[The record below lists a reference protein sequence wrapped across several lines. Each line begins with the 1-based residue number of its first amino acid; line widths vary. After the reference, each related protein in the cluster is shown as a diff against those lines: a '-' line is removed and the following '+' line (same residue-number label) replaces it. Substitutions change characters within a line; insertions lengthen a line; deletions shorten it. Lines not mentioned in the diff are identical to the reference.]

1 MLWYGNMFC
10 IYLSGTGTEITNKK
24 LSKMKNNF
32 MFQNTFARLLTDALN
47 RYHFEGLPE
56 SISERVLLQSLVWY
70 GSAVIFEKDGQLLC
84 LPGVPTGAGFNIYG
98 DPSECWVFSATGQ
111 FNEPVKVFLPGSDE
125 SAFLK
130 NTLTGK
136 QTGEIK
142 GVFIREN
149 ALCYPFINQCIFFS
163 DAIADSMRTLDVCR
177 QNIKQP
183 YVIVAEQSIV
193 NSVKQFFNKRNNNE
207 EYIISS
213 GVFPADKISLLPFET
228 NADNLDNATELVDWY
243 ENKWREL
250 CSIEN
255 NGQIDK
261 KGENLIESEVDVN
274 DEYTEMST
282 DKCITYIQE
291 GLDYVNDLFG
301 TDIRVVA
308 NTGGKDEDGTDTDL
322 YGDAGFDRGVSD
334 SDTGR

>member
-1 MLWYGNMFC
+1 MFWYSYYFA
-10 IYLSGTGTEITNKK
+10 IYLSGQGSEMTNKK
-24 LSKMKNNF
+24 LAKMKNNI
-32 MFQNTFARLLTDALN
+32 MFQNTFARLLQDALN
-47 RYHFEGLPE
+47 RYKFNKLPGT
-56 SISERVLLQSLVWY
+56 ISERVLLQSLLWY
-70 GSAVIFEKDGQLLC
+70 GSAVIFEKDGNLLC

-125 SAFLK
+125 SSFLK

-136 QTGEIK
+136 QYGDIR

-149 ALCYPFINQCIFFS
+149 ALCYPFINQCIFFA
-163 DAIADSMRTLDVCR
+163 DAISDSMRTLDVCR

-183 YVIVAEQSIV
+183 YVIVAEESIV
-193 NSVKQFFNKRNNNE
+193 NSVKQFFKKRNNNE

-213 GVFPADKISLLPFET
+213 GVFPADKINLLPFET

-261 KGENLIESEVDVN
+261 KGENLIEKEVDVN
-274 DEYTEMST
+274 DQYTEMSV
-282 DKCITYIQE
+282 DKCIKYIQE
-291 GLDYVNDLFG
+291 SLDHVNEIFG
-301 TDIRVVA
+301 TNITVEPVEKERETNDNNDFFGDGDGNTDPVPGA
-308 NTGGKDEDGTDTDL
+308 N
-322 YGDAGFDRGVSD
+322 R
-334 SDTGR
+334 